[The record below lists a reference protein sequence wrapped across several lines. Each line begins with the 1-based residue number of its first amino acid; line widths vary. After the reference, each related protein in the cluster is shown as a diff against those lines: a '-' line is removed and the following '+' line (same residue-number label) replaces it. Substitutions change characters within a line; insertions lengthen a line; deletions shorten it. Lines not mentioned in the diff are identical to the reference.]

1 MGLQRKML
9 EDVEKEL
16 GLGTS
21 QLLAM
26 FVKIMRKISMHFR
39 QLQESSISETL
50 PANSQQRSIDSAP
63 EGEADANSKNPIID
77 PSSVGK
83 ALQAELAAGGAE
95 FDAEERERARAMID
109 ALPLD
114 KYEMGNGDA
123 AWEDAEKQIREAEK
137 KGGAGNKTIAVKSE
151 KKEKESKR
159 KAGEALAEVQKEA
172 EKYSGK
178 KSKKMKR

>member
-1 MGLQRKML
+1 MGLQRKVL

-26 FVKIMRKISMHFR
+26 FVKIMRKVSMHFR
-39 QLQESSISETL
+39 QLQESSISQSL
-50 PANSQQRSIDSAP
+50 PTATQNAIDSAP
-63 EGEADANSKNPIID
+63 DNEDEGANRNTID
-77 PSSVGK
+77 PESVGK
-83 ALQAELAAGGAE
+83 ALQDELAEGGAE
-95 FDAEERERARAMID
+95 FDREERERARAMID

-114 KYEMGNGDA
+114 NYEMANGDA
-123 AWEDAEKQIREAEK
+123 AWEDAEKQIRDAEK
-137 KGGAGNKTIAVKSE
+137 RGGASNKTIAVKSE

-178 KSKKMKR
+178 RSKKAKR